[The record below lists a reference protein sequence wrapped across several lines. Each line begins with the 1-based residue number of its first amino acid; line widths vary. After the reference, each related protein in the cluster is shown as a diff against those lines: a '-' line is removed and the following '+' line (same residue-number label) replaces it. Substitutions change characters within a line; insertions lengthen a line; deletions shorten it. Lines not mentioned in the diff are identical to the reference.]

1 MLAMLRLC
9 GWIVFTAG
17 MAFVFLVLLDYG
29 PARFSEGI
37 RDESARVWA
46 AVGRRVEAVKE
57 RAQRAAPQGEAA
69 RTQAR

>member
-1 MLAMLRLC
+1 MLAIVRMC
-9 GWIVFTAG
+9 GWLLFTAA

-46 AVGRRVEAVKE
+46 AVGRRVDAVKA
-57 RAQRAAPQGEAA
+57 RVPRPAGQGEAA